1 MDISYFVLPGVDY
14 SLLMKLLT
22 SWTTFQ
28 NFSKVIDKDFRS
40 NKKNGPTL
48 ICVDFDT

>member
-1 MDISYFVLPGVDY
+1 MDPSYLVLPGMDY
-14 SLLMKLLT
+14 SLLMELLT

-28 NFSKVIDKDFRS
+28 NLSKFVDEDLRS
-40 NKKNGPTL
+40 KKKNGPSL